1 MTMVKSEALDKN
13 LSPEELTNI
22 VRSKSVYIMPF
33 EVNQYVYM
41 ITGGR
46 ALKVVVTDI
55 GVGSIQLNGSWYTW
69 EEMET
74 KGGIYEAEFDALT
87 AIAQMG

>member
-1 MTMVKSEALDKN
+1 MIKSEALDKS
-13 LSPEELTNI
+13 LAPEEIINI
-22 VRSKSVYIMPF
+22 VRSKPVYIMPY

-55 GVGSIQLNGSWYTW
+55 GVGSIQLNGSWYSW
-69 EEMET
+69 EEMEA
-74 KGGIYEAEFDALT
+74 KGGVYEAEFDALT
-87 AIAQMG
+87 AIAQMGS